1 MVSCAKN
8 SDKKT
13 VNYLLQSLLFVREL
27 IMKQVK
33 ALSIVL
39 FVTSILN
46 ITACGN
52 NNDNKTAS
60 TSLAEVSAPTDGCKG
75 WDGNE
80 EDEPGELGITVDFKK
95 GTSNNV
101 ALIHLQSLENNITIR
116 SVVVNGG
123 QCKLDHQ
130 TTALLMDHGIQ
141 MKEFEEFV
149 IGTPNCSMVDI
160 YAIKIKTNRDTY
172 CYNPQTQMWD

>member
-95 GTSNNV
+95 GTSNNA